1 LPSQTTR
8 PSRAVPWPHACALF
22 PPIRTRC
29 RTRFLYR
36 ARAGA
41 VATTLFALAALAALA
56 GCGGSSG
63 SGSADPAGVVPASAP
78 LYASVAIKPAGGSN
92 GAATVAVKKLT
103 HLSEP
108 YGRLAQT
115 LLASPGAGLE
125 YKRDIGPWVGERA
138 GVFVTAANAGKLAG
152 SVGSLQTLLQGGL
165 SSLSSVLGAS
175 ALAEKGTQGAIV
187 LQTTDAGAARSFVA
201 KQAGGQGAH
210 AASYRGVSFQI
221 SSGGLAEGIVKNF
234 AVFGSESAMH
244 AVIDTSL
251 GAASFASKPGYSK
264 PASATIASAY
274 VEPEKLTGAEQGN
287 GTDGGGRAGTSGG
300 ANTSG
305 GGTTSSGASTSGGA
319 SQSVSLL
326 GQLLSGV
333 QSATLTATATG
344 NTLTLQG
351 EVHSAGAAKPLFG
364 AEGAQALGEL
374 PATSWLAAGVGD
386 TGANLPRA
394 LALLQGVA
402 SLGNSTVFSSFGG
415 PSIEKLFKAL
425 DAPSAKLQ
433 QDFGS
438 WAGPGSMF
446 ISGSGLFNLQAAL
459 VIASSEPAASRA
471 AVGKLAALMR
481 GAGATVANASIPG
494 ADAAMSVRLQGFP
507 AAIFIADGTGASG
520 QAKFVLGLGQQSI
533 EGALSPSATLSTS
546 AAYSNA
552 TATLGGGIE
561 PSLIVEFPTLLGFLE
576 GIGLTQSP
584 SVSGLV
590 PYLKSLGTLTAG
602 ATGGGGTQ
610 RYKVVL
616 GLA

>member
-1 LPSQTTR
+1 MPSKTARPTR
-8 PSRAVPWPHACALF
+8 AFPWPHAGALSSA
-22 PPIRTRC
+22 P
-29 RTRFLYR
+29 TRFLS
-36 ARAGA
+36 RAGA
-41 VATTLFALAALAALA
+41 GAGATALLALAALA
-56 GCGGSSG
+56 GCGSSG
-63 SGSADPAGVVPASAP
+63 SGSADPASVVPASAP
-78 LYASVAIKPAGGSN
+78 LYASVAIKPAGGSG
-92 GAATVAVKKLT
+92 GAATVAAKKLT
-103 HLSEP
+103 HLTEP
-108 YGRLAQT
+108 YGSLAQT
-115 LLASPGAGLE
+115 LLSSPGAGLE

-138 GVFVTAANAGKLAG
+138 GVFVTAANAGKLTG

-201 KQAGGQGAH
+201 KQAGRQGAH

-221 SSGGLAEGIVKNF
+221 TSGGVAEGIVKSF
-234 AVFGSESAMH
+234 AVFGSESAVH

-274 VEPEKLTGAEQGN
+274 VEAEKLVGATQSSAGASA
-287 GTDGGGRAGTSGG
+287 GGGGGTSGG
-300 ANTSG
+300 SASAG
-305 GGTTSSGASTSGGA
+305 GGAGQA
-319 SQSVSLL
+319 VSLL
-326 GQLLSGV
+326 GQLLGGV
-333 QSATLTATATG
+333 QSATLTATATS
-344 NTLTLQG
+344 NSISLQG

-402 SLGNSTVFSSFGG
+402 SLGSSTVFSSFGG
-415 PSIEKLFKAL
+415 PSIEKIFKAL
-425 DAPSAKLQ
+425 DAPGAKLQ

-438 WAGPGSMF
+438 WAGPGGMF
-446 ISGSGLFNLQAAL
+446 VSGSGLFNLQAGL

-494 ADAAMSVRLQGFP
+494 ADAAMSVKLPGFP
-507 AAIFIADGTGASG
+507 AVIFIADGTGSSG

-576 GIGLTQSP
+576 GVGLTQSP

-602 ATGGGGTQ
+602 ATGSAGTQ